1 MPSPPPPY
9 SPGQSHT
16 TISQTVSTSP
26 HLSGHAFPPP
36 QNPPTSAPQAE
47 YIPSRPVSGFVNS
60 RPGSLIIPQSATSVT
75 SNPQF
80 PPPPPQRSQSRDKS
94 HSKFSLSAFR
104 HRNAEPSPGPSAI
117 DALRI
122 NTSDAI
128 SRAPASPGIPPNRA
142 SQAYVYLKLEM
153 GPILT

>member
-9 SPGQSHT
+9 SPAQSHT

-26 HLSGHAFPPP
+26 HLSGHAFPPH
-36 QNPPTSAPQAE
+36 QNPPTSAHPTE
-47 YIPSRPVSGFVNS
+47 YHPSRPVSNFPNS
-60 RPGSLIIPQSATSVT
+60 RPGSMIVPQSATSIT
-75 SNPQF
+75 SNPHF
-80 PPPPPQRSQSRDKS
+80 PPPPPQRSGSRDKS

-104 HRNAEPSPGPSAI
+104 NRNADPSPAPSAI
-117 DALRI
+117 DSLRI

-142 SQAYVYLKLEM
+142 SQAYVYPSWKTHP
-153 GPILT
+153 G

>member
-9 SPGQSHT
+9 SPGQSQA

-36 QNPPTSAPQAE
+36 QNPPTSAHPTE

-60 RPGSLIIPQSATSVT
+60 RPGSMIFPQSATSVT

-80 PPPPPQRSQSRDKS
+80 PPPPPQRSGSRDKS

-104 HRNAEPSPGPSAI
+104 NRNADSSPAPSAI
-117 DALRI
+117 DSLRI
-122 NTSDAI
+122 NTFDAL

-142 SQAYVYLKLEM
+142 SQA
-153 GPILT
+153 